1 MEEVILT
8 RAYVHEEDGRRD
20 AFHCT
25 VENTAKGLT
34 IRPRETLVDQ
44 VHVRLT
50 QPMNVTVEFAGER
63 VNARLQ
69 NGWITRTGI
78 RAE

>member
-25 VENTAKGLT
+25 VESTAKGLT
-34 IRPRETLVDQ
+34 IRPREALVDQ

-50 QPMNVTVEFAGER
+50 QTLNVTVEFAGER

-78 RAE
+78 RTE